1 MLKVMVTG
9 GAGFIGSHTC
19 LLLLE
24 KGYELVI
31 VDSYINSSFKSI
43 ENLIK
48 ISSKKCSNLENKVQ
62 VFNLDLRNKKKID
75 EIFLNAELS
84 VCILLNRFW

>member
-1 MLKVMVTG
+1 MLKIMVTG

-19 LLLLE
+19 ILLLE

-31 VDSYINSSFKSI
+31 VDSYVNSSFQSI

-48 ISSKKCSNLENKVQ
+48 ISRKKCSNLGEWRGSKG
-62 VFNLDLRNKKKID
+62 VF
-75 EIFLNAELS
+75 A
-84 VCILLNRFW
+84 C